1 MRRNSKLST
10 VGIVQRVLLVIGFAC
25 MEFPG
30 VLFFKN
36 MAEPRIFGFPFAY
49 GYMLIGWVVMC
60 AIMFWGYKTNWG
72 EPEVKEK
79 GGDTE

>member
-10 VGIVQRVLLVIGFAC
+10 LGLVQRLLLVVGFAC

-49 GYMLIGWVVMC
+49 GYMLIGWVFMC
-60 AIMFWGYKTNWG
+60 AVMFWAYKTNWG

-79 GGDTE
+79 GGDKE